1 MALTNE
7 FEVEVYGELILYQNQ
22 IKKILE
28 EYFEMK
34 GIPAQLESSG
44 KDLTIHTHENNFKD
58 FPRRKSYL
66 GSYYVELEIKV
77 KKIREQP
84 KEKKGILTMHLHK
97 K

>member
-58 FPRRKSYL
+58 FPWLSK
-66 GSYYVELEIKV
+66 ETT
-77 KKIREQP
+77 
-84 KEKKGILTMHLHK
+84 EKKRLRTE
-97 K
+97 